1 MSKRIYVG
9 NMSYTTT
16 QETLQNVF
24 SQYGELV
31 SVTIIVDRD
40 TQQSKG
46 FGFIEFSNDEDA
58 DSAIAAMSGK
68 ELDGRKI
75 RVSVAE
81 EKMERRPRFN
91 SDGDRGGD
99 RPNRGPRRFN
109 RDGNRGGYGR
119 NRDYDSGR
127 NY

>member
-9 NMSYTTT
+9 NLSYTTT

-31 SVTIIVDRD
+31 SVSLITDRD

-46 FGFIEFSNDEDA
+46 FGFIEFSD
-58 DSAIAAMSGK
+58 DSAAENAITAMGGK
-68 ELDGRKI
+68 ELDGRRI

-81 EKMERRPRFN
+81 EKQERRPRFH
-91 SDGDRGGD
+91 SDGDRGGE

-109 RDGNRGGYGR
+109 RDGNRGYGR
-119 NRDYDSGR
+119 GRDYDNGNS
-127 NY
+127 Y